1 MLKIKRDKNQED
13 FKIVDPFVLSN
24 MNNFQSL
31 EVMKRVSDT
40 QLQMSENS
48 TQIIWR
54 LKGQS

>member
-24 MNNFQSL
+24 MNNFLSL
-31 EVMKRVSDT
+31 EVVKRVSDT